1 MVNVTK
7 ADGGKQ
13 PFDRGKLVRTCL
25 RMRASIDVA
34 VKVADLVEPQLYEG
48 IPTRQILKLVFK
60 YVAKYRPSLKQQ
72 IDLREAIALLRPKPD
87 FEQFVSLLLKAE
99 GYSVK
104 TNQIISGECIGHEID
119 SLASKK
125 DERVYVEVK
134 HHYNPHSYTGLDAFL
149 VTQAVLEDLRQGGNN
164 LSRAMVVTNAKL
176 SEHARR
182 YAECKKI
189 GAIGWRY
196 PDGQGLEDMIE
207 SNKLYPIT
215 LIKGL
220 TPEVEA
226 KLADN
231 RIVLLSQLV
240 EYGDKD
246 LAQLTRISKITA
258 KEILI
263 KAAEILKTS

>member
-1 MVNVTK
+1 MFNVTK
-7 ADGGKQ
+7 ADGSRQ

-25 RMRASIDVA
+25 RMRSSIDVA

-48 IPTRQILKLVFK
+48 IPTKQILKLVFK
-60 YVAKYRPSLKQQ
+60 YVTKYRPSLKQQ

-104 TNQIISGECIGHEID
+104 TNQIISGECIEHEID

-125 DERVYVEVK
+125 DERIYVEVK
-134 HHYNPHSYTGLDAFL
+134 HHYNPHSYTGLDVFL
-149 VTQAVLEDLRQGGNN
+149 TTQAVLEDLRQGGSN

-189 GAIGWRY
+189 SAIGWRY
-196 PDGQGLEDMIE
+196 PDGHGLEDMIE
-207 SNKLYPIT
+207 SSRLYPIT
-215 LIKGL
+215 LMKGL
-220 TPEVEA
+220 VMEIKD
-226 KLADN
+226 KLTDN
-231 RIVLLSQLV
+231 RIVLINQLI
-240 EYGDKD
+240 EYDADD
-246 LAQLTRISKITA
+246 LAQLIKIGKNTC
-258 KEILI
+258 KELLGKAHGILQ
-263 KAAEILKTS
+263 S